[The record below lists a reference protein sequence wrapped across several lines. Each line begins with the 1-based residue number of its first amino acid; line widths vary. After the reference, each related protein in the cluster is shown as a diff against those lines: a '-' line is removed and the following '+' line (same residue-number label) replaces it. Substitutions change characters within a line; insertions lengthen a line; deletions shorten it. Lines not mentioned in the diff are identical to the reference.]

1 MYLDVSLISKITQN
15 INDQADF
22 TTLNSLQ
29 HNDITLKGP
38 ITSTLDLRHLQMNHI

>member
-1 MYLDVSLISKITQN
+1 MYLDIRLTSKSTEN

-29 HNDITLKGP
+29 HNDTTLKA
-38 ITSTLDLRHLQMNHI
+38 Q

>member
-1 MYLDVSLISKITQN
+1 MYLDIRLISKSTEN

-29 HNDITLKGP
+29 HNETEVLGLFP
-38 ITSTLDLRHLQMNHI
+38 G